1 LPQLGCGRDANAL
14 VLVLVFVFAFAFAFA
29 FAFVFVF
36 AFVFAFS
43 SWERDAVRLPTV
55 PVAGVYKGDAG
66 TPGRR
71 RNPCNNLI
79 LRMLPEN
86 FAGLSG
92 ILLHPGAIISEPDA
106 RVAKTC
112 TFLPP

>member
-14 VLVLVFVFAFAFAFA
+14 VLVLVFVFAFAFA

>member
-1 LPQLGCGRDANAL
+1 MPQLGCGRDANAL
-14 VLVLVFVFAFAFAFA
+14 VLVLVLVFAFAFAFA
-29 FAFVFVF
+29 FVF

-92 ILLHPGAIISEPDA
+92 ILLHPGAIISAPVA
-106 RVAKTC
+106 RVAKSC

>member
-1 LPQLGCGRDANAL
+1 MPQLGCGRDANAL
-14 VLVLVFVFAFAFAFA
+14 VLVLVFVFAFAFA